1 MENIKKSSLQKITYL
16 GLATVMLIGFMI
28 VGKVILMP
36 LVFAGI
42 LALALAPI
50 CNQLEKRG
58 IKPIASILLTFLGIS
73 TVILIIL
80 VIISFTF
87 ANIYEEL
94 PELQSD
100 LQKGVAAISKRF
112 NSLDYFSD
120 TSLEEL
126 FSGNTSKFVNFTFSL
141 LERVFSSSMT
151 TITNFFF
158 TFLYLFFL
166 LYYRKGIR
174 YVLYVGKTKAQLTK
188 LSTIINEV
196 QDVVKAYAFGLFSVM
211 LMLGFVN
218 SIGLWLIGIDYAFF
232 WGFLAGFM
240 IIIPYIGTTLGGI
253 LPFLYAF
260 ATTDT
265 LWQPIA
271 VTSMYFVIQLIE
283 GNLITPNIV
292 GNRIN
297 TNAMSVIIAM
307 TIGTLIWGIAGIV
320 LALPIVG
327 ILRVVFSHFD
337 ATKKLGLLLDNDL
350 ADFRI
355 EDKLNEEKQSLASLQ
370 DEIELE

>member
-1 MENIKKSSLQKITYL
+1 MENINKSYLQKITYL
-16 GLATVMLIGFMI
+16 GLAAAMLIGLMI
-28 VGKVILMP
+28 VGKVILIP

-42 LALALAPI
+42 LALALAPV
-50 CNQLEKRG
+50 CNELEKKG

-73 TVILIIL
+73 TVILIIS

-94 PELQSD
+94 PEVRSD
-100 LQKGVAAISKRF
+100 LVEGIAVVSKQF
-112 NSLDYFSD
+112 EGLNYFSN
-120 TSLEEL
+120 TSIEEL
-126 FSGNTSKFVNFTFSL
+126 FSGNTSKFVNFTFSF
-141 LERVFSSSMT
+141 LERIFSSSMT
-151 TITNFFF
+151 TITNIFFIV
-158 TFLYLFFL
+158 LYLFFL
-166 LYYRKGIR
+166 LYYRKGLR
-174 YVLYVGKTKAQLTK
+174 YVLYLGKSEVQLSK
-188 LSTIINEV
+188 ISTIIEEV
-196 QDVVKAYAFGLFSVM
+196 QEVVKAYAFGLFSVM

-271 VTSMYFVIQLIE
+271 VAAMYFVIQLVE

-292 GNRIN
+292 GNKIN
-297 TNAMSVIIAM
+297 TNAMAVIIAM
-307 TIGTLIWGIAGIV
+307 TIGTLIWGVAGII
-320 LALPIVG
+320 LALPVVG
-327 ILRVVFSHFD
+327 ILRVIFSHFD
-337 ATKKLGLLLDNDL
+337 STKKWGLLLDNDL
-350 ADFRI
+350 ADFGK
-355 EDKLNEEKQSLASLQ
+355 D
-370 DEIELE
+370 